1 MLQVVLRFSLQVPED
16 YKRGEG
22 LYPASLLLL
31 FTKPNRILKSIVKID
46 GIVLYYVQQNKE
58 GDLYEYSKTVD
69 Y

>member
-22 LYPASLLLL
+22 LYSASLLLL
-31 FTKPNRILKSIVKID
+31 FTKPNRILKSIVKMTASC
-46 GIVLYYVQQNKE
+46 YTMYKE